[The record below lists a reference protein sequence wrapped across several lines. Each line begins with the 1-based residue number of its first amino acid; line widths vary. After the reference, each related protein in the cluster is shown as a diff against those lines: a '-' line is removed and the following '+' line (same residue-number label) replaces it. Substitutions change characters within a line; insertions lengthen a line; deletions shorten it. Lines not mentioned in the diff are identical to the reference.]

1 MPLASEN
8 QYQKILIIQMCR
20 MGDVVQSLPLLKRLK
35 EEMVRCEVTLLCIR
49 ESIELIRD
57 LPLVDRFVAVPYAYY
72 KTIHGLKSPSPKL
85 NFLLGLP
92 ELRESYDLVVNLT
105 HGYSSA
111 LICRAVRGK
120 KKSGR
125 VFLAENR
132 VSVLGDWGKY
142 LFCAVA
148 NRTNRTE
155 NLINLVD
162 IHIGMGGLPH
172 AAMDSWLAVGA
183 SEEKNAETLLVSCGW
198 KRGGKLIALQLG
210 ANQLHRAWPV
220 SGFVALGEHL
230 RRHAGV
236 ELVLLGSPGETGLGQ
251 DFLLQSGTPAINL
264 IGKTR
269 IADLPALLKK
279 CDLLISNDTGT
290 THIAAA
296 VGTRVLGLYFST
308 AYFAETAPFGGG
320 HVVLQVET
328 PCSPCQKD
336 RCEKTWCRDYLDVEA
351 VKAAAEMMLFGAK
364 KPVPDFPNLSV
375 YRSRFLS
382 NGTLIYA
389 PVTDTVS
396 ERYQTGFIHRTLWES
411 ALGLDLDEE
420 FAGRMG
426 AKLLPLES
434 FGSKIEA
441 LRSKYAFLSSRYRA
455 GLGVLHEAA
464 LAGQAGLLPEQGGS
478 SVMETLRGIDAEI
491 VSSGESI
498 LRTFHDYEMMDG
510 DWTNPLEAGR
520 RLSGKY
526 AKLHGMAQ
534 GFSRLLEPEGAGG
547 NVSAG
552 RRLNSRRESAR

>member
-1 MPLASEN
+1 MPLALEN
-8 QYQKILIIQMCR
+8 RYEKILIIQMCR

-35 EEMVRCEVTLLCIR
+35 EANRCEVTLLCIR

-85 NFLLGLP
+85 NFLLSLP

-125 VFLAENR
+125 VFMAEDR

-142 LFCAVA
+142 LFCAVT

-183 SEEKNAETLLVSCGW
+183 SEEKGAEPLLVSHGW

-220 SGFVALGEHL
+220 SGFVSLGEHL
-230 RRHAGV
+230 RRRAGV
-236 ELVLLGSPGETGLGQ
+236 ELVLLGSPGEAGLGQ
-251 DFLLQSGTPAINL
+251 DFLFQSGVPAINL

-308 AYFAETAPFGGG
+308 AYFAETAPFGAG

-328 PCSPCQKD
+328 PCSPCRND
-336 RCEKTWCRDYLDVEA
+336 RCEKTWCRDCLDVEA

-364 KPVPDFPNLSV
+364 EPVPDFPNLSI

-389 PVTDTVS
+389 PVGETIS

-411 ALGLDLDEE
+411 ALGLDLDQE
-420 FAGRMG
+420 FSGEIG
-426 AKLLPLES
+426 AKLLPLAP
-434 FGSKIEA
+434 FRSKLEA
-441 LRSKYAFLSSRYRA
+441 LRSKYALLASRYRD

-478 SVMETLRGIDAEI
+478 AVMETLRGIDAEI
-491 VSSGESI
+491 VSPGESI
-498 LRTFHDYEMMDG
+498 MRTFHDYEMMDG

-520 RLSGKY
+520 RLSVKY
-526 AKLHGMAQ
+526 AKLYGMAN
-534 GFSRLLEPEGAGG
+534 GFSRLLEPDGPGANFSEGW
-547 NVSAG
+547 
-552 RRLNSRRESAR
+552 RLNSRRE